1 MNFSVL
7 IRTHNRHH
15 SLKLALDSVLRQKYL
30 PREVFVLDDLNQ
42 DTVKKLINDFK
53 KKKEI
58 SFQYINTRNEFN
70 SLKNLNLISTKCS
83 SEYLA
88 FLDDDDTWHEKYLD
102 EANKLLK
109 NFDIIYSNYYE
120 VINNV
125 KRNFYIKKKKFKENI
140 LSNNGYIISNLVV
153 KKKTFHD
160 LECFDHTLN
169 SSADKDF
176 YLKAIK
182 KNKPVGFIN
191 KFYVN
196 YFIDRLDMKHN
207 WSNDKKKI
215 LIATIFFFKKYFF
228 KIGIILNIRMIL
240 KIIKLIL
247 KL

>member
-30 PREVFVLDDLNQ
+30 PREVFVLDDLNK

-109 NFDIIYSNYYE
+109 NFDIIYSNY
-120 VINNV
+120 
-125 KRNFYIKKKKFKENI
+125 
-140 LSNNGYIISNLVV
+140 
-153 KKKTFHD
+153 
-160 LECFDHTLN
+160 
-169 SSADKDF
+169 
-176 YLKAIK
+176 
-182 KNKPVGFIN
+182 
-191 KFYVN
+191 
-196 YFIDRLDMKHN
+196 
-207 WSNDKKKI
+207 
-215 LIATIFFFKKYFF
+215 
-228 KIGIILNIRMIL
+228 
-240 KIIKLIL
+240 
-247 KL
+247 